1 MLRNLKLLP
10 NQITLIRFL
19 LVPIIW
25 GMVVNR
31 FYDYIGIGLII
42 CFISDVLDGQ
52 LARRLHQTTE
62 FGAKF
67 DSLADN
73 ILIPSAVLWLLILKT
88 EIFSGNPILMSL
100 AILSY
105 ISSLIISHL
114 FTKRVNVSQLY
125 LSKLSGLTQYIFGI
139 HAFVSGHYSEA
150 LFYITMAVFF
160 LSTLESLVLQF
171 VRIEVNAHLTTI
183 LFIWPAFRRLKV
195 HFPHLNFINQFIN
208 IIYGAQPSAIKKMDI
223 IT

>member
-1 MLRNLKLLP
+1 MLRNFKLLP

-25 GMVVNR
+25 GMIVNG
-31 FYDYIGIGLII
+31 FYNYIGIGLII
-42 CFISDVLDGQ
+42 CFISDVFDGQ

-88 EIFSGNPILMSL
+88 EIFSDNPILMSL

-105 ISSLIISHL
+105 VSSMIISHL
-114 FTKRVNVSQLY
+114 FTRRVNVSQLY

-139 HAFVSGHYSEA
+139 HAFVSGYYNEA
-150 LFYITMAVFF
+150 LFYITMGVFF

-171 VRIEVNAHLTTI
+171 FRIEVNEHLTSI
-183 LFIWPAFRRLKV
+183 LFIWPLFRRLKV
-195 HFPHLNFINQFIN
+195 NSRHLNFINQIVN

-223 IT
+223 IA